1 MASSDVSTIPWMS
14 GSGTGR
20 RATDAQQQVEAHRLR
35 ELRGAAEPAVR
46 VVVLLP
52 ERLDRGLEGVA
63 SGGPVRRLHQ
73 RRAAEGRRQLAG
85 LGVDVGAT
93 GAPQL
98 VDPLAQLGEGDH
110 AAAPRAGEVGP
121 PEERPAVRR
130 EEHGH
135 RPAALPGQRLDGL
148 HVDLVDVRALLAVDL
163 DVDEELVHQRRDLG
177 VLERLVRHHVAPVA
191 CRIAHRQ
198 QHRLVAAAGGG
209 EGVVTPRI
217 PVDRVVGV
225 LAEVRAGLVGQAV
238 HHPHGRGSRGAAER
252 LRHG

>member
-1 MASSDVSTIPWMS
+1 
-14 GSGTGR
+14 
-20 RATDAQQQVEAHRLR
+20 
-35 ELRGAAEPAVR
+35 VR

-52 ERLDRGLEGVA
+52 ERLDRAVEGVA
-63 SGGPVRRLHQ
+63 AGGTVTGLHQ
-73 RRAAEGRRQLAG
+73 RRAPKGGRQLAG
-85 LGVDVGAT
+85 LGIDVGPT

-98 VDPLAQLGEGDH
+98 VDPPAQLREGDH
-110 AAAPRAGEVGP
+110 AAATRAREVRP
-121 PEERPAVRR
+121 PEERPAVRG

-148 HVDLVDVRALLAVDL
+148 HVDLVDVGPLLAVDL

-177 VLERLVRHHVAPVA
+177 VLERLVRHDMAPVA
-191 CRIAHRQ
+191 GRIAHRQ
-198 QHRLVAAAGGG
+198 QHRLVVAAGGG
-209 EGVVTPRI
+209 EGIVAPRV

-238 HHPHGRGSRGAAER
+238 HGTHGRGRRGAPEH